1 MTDSELNAK
10 LAQLLTIV
18 ETGFAHLN
26 GEIAGLKQDVAGLKQ
41 DVARLEGRMTVMEN
55 ELIAVNTQQAIMNA
69 RLEDQWRIVATLIS
83 SRIPLVDRIA
93 A

>member
-1 MTDSELNAK
+1 MTDIELNAK

-26 GEIAGLKQDVAGLKQ
+26 SEISGLKQDVAQL
-41 DVARLEGRMTVMEN
+41 DGRMTVMEN
-55 ELIAVNTQQAIMNA
+55 ELIAIKTRQAIMNA

-83 SRIPLVDRIA
+83 SRIPVVDRIA